1 MSRKRRNKQLSEE
14 ELLEIQEFV
23 YRKNE
28 EEDKFLTSMTVNY
41 KCRTEN
47 QGKLRDSIRN
57 NEISIVSGLPGTG
70 KAQPLHSK
78 VLTPNGWVKMG
89 DISVGDY
96 VTTPKGEHTKITGV
110 FPQGKKDVYKITF
123 TDGRV
128 VESCDEH
135 LWKVYYRGWLNTYRV
150 LTLKDIIDNHS
161 KKITDGRLYI
171 PLIESSSN
179 EDIELPMNPYLLGS
193 LIGDGGMTSNGI
205 VFSNKDTEILETVD
219 VLLQEDGY
227 HLKKLKHNEYDY
239 GIRSIGTIKT
249 SGKSGEYTNL
259 ITQQLNDLGL
269 LGKKSEEKFIPEVY
283 KKASKSQKLQ
293 LIQGLMDTDG
303 TTDNRQCSISF
314 STSSKTLCDDFVE
327 LIRSIGG
334 ITKVKKKI
342 PKYTYNG
349 EEKYGKPNYTISIR
363 YNNPKDLFSLSRKKS
378 VCENY
383 QYGNLHLKIKSI
395 DYVGKMVTQCIM
407 VEDEE
412 HLYVTDGYVVTH
424 NTYIACAEALKLI
437 KSKSKYKKILLVK
450 SVTQLKGEDLG
461 FLPGDIQEKFDPYMG
476 SFVDNFEKI
485 IGETMTR
492 KLRELGIISIQ
503 PLAFIRGRSI
513 DNTIIIVDEAQNI
526 SLDNMRTLMTRIG
539 DNSKMII
546 LGDVKQ
552 KDLRNKKDSSLEVII
567 DKFNDMD
574 NFGCVELRNPN
585 DVVRNPIIKIIEEI
599 FDEMSE
605 PSITNKGIIKG

>member
-70 KAQPLHSK
+70 K
-78 VLTPNGWVKMG
+78 
-89 DISVGDY
+89 
-96 VTTPKGEHTKITGV
+96 
-110 FPQGKKDVYKITF
+110 
-123 TDGRV
+123 
-128 VESCDEH
+128 
-135 LWKVYYRGWLNTYRV
+135 
-150 LTLKDIIDNHS
+150 
-161 KKITDGRLYI
+161 
-171 PLIESSSN
+171 
-179 EDIELPMNPYLLGS
+179 
-193 LIGDGGMTSNGI
+193 
-205 VFSNKDTEILETVD
+205 
-219 VLLQEDGY
+219 
-227 HLKKLKHNEYDY
+227 
-239 GIRSIGTIKT
+239 
-249 SGKSGEYTNL
+249 
-259 ITQQLNDLGL
+259 
-269 LGKKSEEKFIPEVY
+269 
-283 KKASKSQKLQ
+283 
-293 LIQGLMDTDG
+293 
-303 TTDNRQCSISF
+303 
-314 STSSKTLCDDFVE
+314 
-327 LIRSIGG
+327 
-334 ITKVKKKI
+334 
-342 PKYTYNG
+342 
-349 EEKYGKPNYTISIR
+349 
-363 YNNPKDLFSLSRKKS
+363 
-378 VCENY
+378 
-383 QYGNLHLKIKSI
+383 
-395 DYVGKMVTQCIM
+395 
-407 VEDEE
+407 
-412 HLYVTDGYVVTH
+412 
-424 NTYIACAEALKLI
+424 TYIACAEALKLI